1 MLSEAKH
8 LIAVDAEL
16 VIDAMRSFAALQ
28 GGGYSARDDRL
39 ATN

>member
-16 VIDAMRSFAALQ
+16 VIDAMRSFAAL
-28 GGGYSARDDRL
+28 RMTD
-39 ATN
+39 